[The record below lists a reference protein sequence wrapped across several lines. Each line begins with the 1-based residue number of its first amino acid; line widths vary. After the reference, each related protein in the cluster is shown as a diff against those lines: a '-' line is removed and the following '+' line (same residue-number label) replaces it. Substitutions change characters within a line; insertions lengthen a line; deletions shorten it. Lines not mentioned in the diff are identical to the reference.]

1 MKRISFIII
10 GLGAIVIV
18 ILGFWMIPSTRP
30 SAGRNHT
37 PHSDTVDVVALYYIP
52 VELRIQQ
59 AGGLEKIKRIVN
71 TGWGEKFVDSFNKK
85 RVWTSDTLY
94 YYPYRKLDTLYDS
107 SNLKHIH
114 PKLDSLGHI
123 VMKDNLIYQYIPGRF
138 VDVLPLSAK

>member
-1 MKRISFIII
+1 MKRLSFIFIAFTI
-10 GLGAIVIV
+10 VGILIWVGSWEFGARR
-18 ILGFWMIPSTRP
+18 TK
-30 SAGRNHT
+30 NHT
-37 PHSDTVDVVALYYIP
+37 SSSDTVDVVALYYIP